1 MLLKSV
7 CSNKKKD
14 YDATLD
20 RNLKLVDRLLGDK
33 AELTRKCQQLTDELR
48 AMEQRAQLQ
57 LEAGDDRAAKEL
69 QRQKAN
75 WAAAEKLRR
84 EAWEKEKVR
93 EIKEMTI
100 KGLEPEVQ
108 RILSDHKAEKRRM
121 EETQAQVMESKV
133 RELEASHAELLS
145 AQKAHFLAELDD
157 RLAREREWFR
167 GKSREEYEC
176 SLKQVAEERSKAAA
190 EHAALERAFEEQ
202 RQQIRDD
209 HAQACDQ
216 VRLQEAK
223 IHAERM
229 AVANEKSETLKRQ
242 HAAELLALQ
251 EQLTTEKAQW
261 QADVAEKISAE
272 FAAKEETLRT
282 RLVRERDEQ
291 LDALM
296 RKLGEDHM
304 AEAAA
309 LQRAAEERNAAADKK
324 IVAAETR
331 SAQLA
336 QDLATAGEE
345 HLAQEKAHARLQARI
360 LDLEAQKVDE
370 ARKAIAAETKL
381 GAVLTEFS
389 RTKELHQ
396 QEKAAALQVAE
407 AEALRTRQEVARL
420 TEALATAQQQQRDHA
435 LRTKER
441 EEETIAEVEARVRR
455 ALAKKDETAAS
466 LHAEIAARDM
476 KIASFEELLRRQRD
490 ELLGD
495 L

>member
-1 MLLKSV
+1 
-7 CSNKKKD
+7 
-14 YDATLD
+14 
-20 RNLKLVDRLLGDK
+20 
-33 AELTRKCQQLTDELR
+33 
-48 AMEQRAQLQ
+48 
-57 LEAGDDRAAKEL
+57 
-69 QRQKAN
+69 
-75 WAAAEKLRR
+75 LRR

-108 RILSDHKAEKRRM
+108 RILSEHKAEKRRM
-121 EETQAQVMESKV
+121 EESQAQTMEGKV

-145 AQKAHFLAELDD
+145 AQKSRFLAELDD
-157 RLAREREWFR
+157 RLTREREWFR
-167 GKSREEYEC
+167 GKSREEYER

-190 EHAALERAFEEQ
+190 ERAALERTFEEQ
-202 RQQIRDD
+202 RQQDRRD
-209 HAQACDQ
+209 HGGACDQ

-223 IHAERM
+223 IHAERL
-229 AVANEKSETLKRQ
+229 AVVNEKVETLKRQ

-261 QADVAEKISAE
+261 QSDVAEKISAE
-272 FAAKEETLRT
+272 FATKEEVLRT

-304 AEAAA
+304 AEAAE
-309 LQRAAEERNAAADKK
+309 LRRAAEEHNAAADDKLA
-324 IVAAETR
+324 AAEAR
-331 SAQLA
+331 IAQLA
-336 QDLATAGEE
+336 QDLVTAGEE
-345 HLAQEKAHARLQARI
+345 RSELDKAHTRLQARI
-360 LDLEAQKVDE
+360 LDLEAQKVEE
-370 ARKAIAAETKL
+370 ARKGVASETKL

-396 QEKAAALQVAE
+396 QEKAAAVQVAE
-407 AEALRTRQEVARL
+407 AEAVKIRQEVARL
-420 TEALATAQQQQRDHA
+420 TEALASAQQQQRDHA
-435 LRTKER
+435 QRTKER
-441 EEETIAEVEARVRR
+441 EEETITEVEARVRR
-455 ALAKKDETAAS
+455 ALAKKDETAAA

-476 KIASFEELLRRQRD
+476 KIASFEELLSRQRD